1 MENNPPW
8 SSGPG
13 EILRHG
19 LSLLKEDSDTNRRLA
34 MICIDNSVEL
44 MIKTFLGLPE
54 RITGIKVPRKKYEE
68 LSENFP
74 KLLDGLE
81 EFASDK
87 IKGINLGEIEWY
99 HRLRNELY
107 HQGNSLTVE
116 RNNVQVYSEIA
127 NVLFDNLFGFKLVPK
142 SEDENAILGHFM
154 QAWINFEKTVTNLS
168 FVIDE
173 KSRKPMD
180 ATNFLMESNKIKTEE
195 IERLNKIRKIRN
207 EVVHGKVNYKEVIKK
222 GDIIFL
228 NKLTSYIEGRIIE
241 LE

>member
-8 SSGPG
+8 ASGPG

-19 LSLLKEDSDTNRRLA
+19 LSLLKDDSDTNRRLA

-54 RITGIKVPRKKYEE
+54 RISGIKVPRKKYAE
-68 LSENFP
+68 LSESFP

-81 EFASDK
+81 EFASEK
-87 IKGINLGEIEWY
+87 IEGIDLGEIEWY

-107 HQGNSLTVE
+107 HQGNGLTVE

-142 SEDENAILGHFM
+142 SEDENAILGQFM
-154 QAWINFEKTVTNLS
+154 QAWINFEKIVTALA

-173 KSRKPMD
+173 KSRRPMD
-180 ATNFLMESNKIKTEE
+180 AINFLKGSNKIKPEE
-195 IERLNKIRKIRN
+195 LERLNEIRKIRN
-207 EVVHGKVNYKEVIKK
+207 EVVHGKVNYQDVIKQT
-222 GDIIFL
+222 DINFL
-228 NKLTSYIEGRIIE
+228 KKLTDYIEGRTID

>member
-8 SSGPG
+8 ASGPG

-19 LSLLKEDSDTNRRLA
+19 LILLKEDSDTNRRLA

-54 RITGIKVPRKKYEE
+54 RISGIKVPRKKYAEI
-68 LSENFP
+68 SESFP

-81 EFASDK
+81 EFAADK
-87 IKGINLGEIEWY
+87 VSGIDLGEIEWY

-107 HQGNSLTVE
+107 HQGNGLTVE

-142 SEDENAILGHFM
+142 SEDENAILGQFM
-154 QAWINFEKTVTNLS
+154 QAWINFEKTVTDLA
-168 FVIDE
+168 FVVDE
-173 KSRKPMD
+173 KSRKPLD
-180 ATNFLMESNKIKTEE
+180 AVNFLRKSNKIGPEE
-195 IERLNKIRKIRN
+195 HLRLNDIRKVRN
-207 EVVHGKVNYKEVIKK
+207 EVVHGKSNYKEVIKK
-222 GDIIFL
+222 GDITFL
-228 NKLTSYIEGRIIE
+228 GNLTKALTERTISI
-241 LE
+241 